1 MNINDL
7 THKQL
12 INKIINQANSLN
24 KKIKAFKNNGITE
37 HSELIH
43 NLFDKDQVKFNKSGS
58 ITKSKKFYDNQE
70 DIWLKKTLSTLIKLN
85 NHEIYGTIN
94 KYNKYA
100 TQSWNTLKSTI
111 EQTLLD
117 KGYDNKF
124 VAELTADK
132 DFYNKLYLAFN
143 DGALS
148 YGSDQIIEK
157 VVLDYSENGLSQDE
171 IDRISSDIEYSKN
184 QMDKLTL
191 DIKQYQEYERDREEY
206 ERWKSQN
213 RR

>member
-85 NHEIYGTIN
+85 NHTYE
-94 KYNKYA
+94 
-100 TQSWNTLKSTI
+100 TQTFYTLACNDCKRRNNVRRN
-111 EQTLLD
+111 LFRVMRR
-117 KGYDNKF
+117 GPNM
-124 VAELTADK
+124 VA
-132 DFYNKLYLAFN
+132 
-143 DGALS
+143 
-148 YGSDQIIEK
+148 
-157 VVLDYSENGLSQDE
+157 
-171 IDRISSDIEYSKN
+171 
-184 QMDKLTL
+184 
-191 DIKQYQEYERDREEY
+191 
-206 ERWKSQN
+206 
-213 RR
+213 